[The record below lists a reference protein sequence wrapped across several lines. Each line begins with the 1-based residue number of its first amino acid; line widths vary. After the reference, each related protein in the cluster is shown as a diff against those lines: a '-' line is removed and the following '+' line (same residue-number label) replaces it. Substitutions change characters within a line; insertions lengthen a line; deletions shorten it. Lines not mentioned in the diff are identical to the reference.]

1 MLMTRAPLSTA
12 QRIAAASASG
22 EIVPSERTIFATSS
36 FAGKPTP
43 AIPWPLFSAAAI
55 SPATNVPC
63 PFVSFSHELAT
74 KLLPSSI
81 RLRSSGWAESMPES
95 RTATR
100 TPARFGTCGHAS
112 KALIRLRY
120 H

>member
-1 MLMTRAPLSTA
+1 MTRAPLSTA

-22 EIVPSERTIFATSS
+22 EIVPSVRTTFAMSRS
-36 FAGKPTP
+36 AGKATP
-43 AIPWPLFSAAAI
+43 AIPCALFIAAAI

-63 PFVSFSHELAT
+63 PFVSFSHELGDEA
-74 KLLPSSI
+74 LAVRDPAQE
-81 RLRSSGWAESMPES
+81 LRMVRVDAGVEDGDAHA
-95 RTATR
+95 R
-100 TPARFGTCGHAS
+100 RFGTCGHAS